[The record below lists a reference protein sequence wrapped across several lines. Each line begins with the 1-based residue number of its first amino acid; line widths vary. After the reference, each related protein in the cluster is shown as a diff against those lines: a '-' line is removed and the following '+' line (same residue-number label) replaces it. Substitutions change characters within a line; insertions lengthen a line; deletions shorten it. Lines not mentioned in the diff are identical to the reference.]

1 MVRFYGFAFRRLS
14 LVDIFFLFISML
26 LRLKLFSS
34 FLLREIY
41 NNVMS
46 IFNLNHVSYQV
57 ADKTILSD
65 ISLSVEDGERVT

>member
-1 MVRFYGFAFRRLS
+1 M
-14 LVDIFFLFISML
+14 DIFFLFISML

-41 NNVMS
+41 NNVMF

-57 ADKTILSD
+57 ADKAILSD
-65 ISLSVEDGERVT
+65 IFLSVEDGE

>member
-1 MVRFYGFAFRRLS
+1 M
-14 LVDIFFLFISML
+14 DIFFLFISML